1 MVRHVS
7 DVFEQN
13 KRCAWQRCGEDLESW
28 MREQRAKLS
37 RDNDVA
43 KAIEYM
49 LKRSKLHLWH
59 YGAKHR
65 YAAALRT
72 S

>member
-13 KRCAWQRCGEDLESW
+13 KLCAWQRCGEDLESW
-28 MREQRAKLS
+28 T